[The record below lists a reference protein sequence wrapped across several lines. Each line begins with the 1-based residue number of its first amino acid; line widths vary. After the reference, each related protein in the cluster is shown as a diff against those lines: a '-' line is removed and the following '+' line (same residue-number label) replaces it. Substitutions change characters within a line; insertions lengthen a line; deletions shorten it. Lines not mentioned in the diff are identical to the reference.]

1 MKGFIMLNNEVAN
14 MIINKELSSLSIR
27 IYLLFLKRNSITKFI
42 DEDNEKYFIY
52 TRETLAKELNI
63 KMLHKISES
72 ISELKE
78 KKIIKIIKKEKANA
92 YKICT

>member
-1 MKGFIMLNNEVAN
+1 MKGFIMLKNEVAN

-52 TRETLAKELNI
+52 TREELLKETETKEISNISRAIKEL
-63 KMLHKISES
+63 EQ
-72 ISELKE
+72 
-78 KKIIKIIKKEKANA
+78 KKLIKK
-92 YKICT
+92 YKKNKTNIYKL